1 VGYPCSVIVPENPG
15 GAVREMRPNP
25 HDVGGNVSRSRWWV
39 HLILTAAYPLVIGML
54 SFGGG
59 VRRPPALAHD
69 AAGLLRTCAFQLAI
83 FGLIFAL
90 AWTMSRA
97 SAEKLYLN
105 WRGGFLPIPLGIL
118 YSIGLRVGLALIA
131 IFVMLVFAA
140 SHVIKIDD
148 LQHLTQN
155 NRPDVEA
162 LVDIN
167 ALKND
172 PRYYWLSITFVS
184 FVVAGLREELWR
196 AGVIAGLCQLW
207 PSWFASRPGSIAA
220 VGIAAAVFGFGH
232 LAQGPVAMA
241 AAGLLGFGLGTIMV
255 LHRSIWPA
263 VIAHGLFDATTFA
276 ALPWLFERIPHLR

>member
-1 VGYPCSVIVPENPG
+1 VGYPCSVIVPENPAG
-15 GAVREMRPNP
+15 SVPKVDPNP
-25 HDVGGNVSRSRWWV
+25 RAEAGTISRPRWWL
-39 HLILTAAYPLVIGML
+39 HLILIAAYPLVIGLMSL
-54 SFGGG
+54 GGG
-59 VRRPPALAHD
+59 GRRPPALAHD
-69 AAGLLRTCAFQLAI
+69 AAGLLRTCAFQLTI

-207 PSWFASRPGSIAA
+207 PSWFGSRPGSIAA
-220 VGIAAAVFGFGH
+220 VGITAAVFGFGH